1 MIQLVLGAT
10 NSMMLIFAMTDIS
23 LRVANELGMSPV
35 CYNKANITYN
45 EHVCKNWMVNLYS
58 WSLATP
64 VRLSKSYLQ

>member
-1 MIQLVLGAT
+1 
-10 NSMMLIFAMTDIS
+10 MLIFAMTDIS

-64 VRLSKSYLQ
+64 V